1 MFFKLFPV
9 KFNRF
14 HGAAISSFVIWG
26 FIPFPLK
33 ALTNFPSSQILYF
46 RILVAVLTLLV
57 VSGTTRREQW
67 RQTYKRFK
75 ADTPFE
81 KRRFV
86 LYTLLG
92 GALLTINW
100 LAFIYVVNHV
110 DIQTGSFS
118 YLLCPILTATLG
130 FLILHEQLRVHQ
142 WVSVGLSLM
151 SCLLVGT
158 DSLYNLLFGLLIAA
172 SYAFYLITQRLL
184 KDYDKIVLLTLQ
196 LLLAFLFIGPSY
208 PWFVGEAAQPI
219 TGHFIAQ
226 IVLLSWV
233 FTVIPLFLNLYAL
246 KELKSATVGVLMY
259 LNPIINFTMA
269 FLYFGEVASEQKVLA
284 YGVIFASVV
293 LYNLP
298 LGRKKDAVASA

>member
-1 MFFKLFPV
+1 MRFD
-9 KFNRF
+9 RF
-14 HGAAISSFVIWG
+14 HGAAISAFVIWG

-33 ALTNFPSSQILYF
+33 ALTAYPSSQILYF
-46 RILVAVLTLLV
+46 RVLVAVLTLLV
-57 VSGTTRREQW
+57 ISGTTRREQW
-67 RQTYKRFK
+67 RQTINIFRGSNS
-75 ADTPFE
+75 FE
-81 KRRFV
+81 RRRF
-86 LYTLLG
+86 LLFTLLG
-92 GALLTINW
+92 GFLLTINW

-130 FLILHEQLRVHQ
+130 YLILKEHLRVNQ
-142 WVSVGLSLM
+142 WISVALSLM

-158 DSLYNLLFGLLIAA
+158 DSVYNLLFSLVIAA

-196 LLLAFLFIGPSY
+196 LLLAFAFIGPSY
-208 PWFVGEAAQPI
+208 PWFVGAAAQPI
-219 TGHFIAQ
+219 TAHFAGQ
-226 IVLLSWV
+226 IVLLSWL
-233 FTVIPLFLNLYAL
+233 FTVFPLFLNLYAL

-269 FLYFGEVASEQKVLA
+269 FLYFGEVASQQKIVA
-284 YGVIFASVV
+284 YGIIFLSVV

-298 LGRKKDAVASA
+298 IGRKPEKLS

>member
-1 MFFKLFPV
+1 M
-9 KFNRF
+9 KFNRY
-14 HGAAISSFVIWG
+14 HVAAISAFVIWG

-33 ALTNFPSSQILYF
+33 ALHDFPSSQILYF
-46 RILVAVLTLLV
+46 RVLVAVLTLLV

-67 RQTYKRFK
+67 RQTLGRFK
-75 ADTPFE
+75 GQDRLE
-81 KRRFV
+81 KRRFI
-86 LYTLLG
+86 LFTLLG
-92 GALLTINW
+92 GALLAINW

-118 YLLCPILTATLG
+118 YLLCPILTAVLG
-130 FLILHEQLRVHQ
+130 FLILREHLRVNQ
-142 WVSVGLSLM
+142 WFSVGLSFM

-208 PWFVGEAAQPI
+208 PWFVGEDAQPI
-219 TGHFIAQ
+219 TGHFVGQ
-226 IVLLSWV
+226 IVLLSWL

-269 FLYFGEVASEQKVLA
+269 FLYFGEVASQQKIIA
-284 YGVIFASVV
+284 YGVIFLSVI

-298 LGRKKDAVASA
+298 IGKKQEAQPVA

>member
-1 MFFKLFPV
+1 M
-9 KFNRF
+9 KFNKY
-14 HGAAISSFVIWG
+14 HGAAISAFVIWG

-33 ALTNFPSSQILYF
+33 ALTAFPSSQILYF
-46 RILVAVLTLLV
+46 RILVSVVTLLLI
-57 VSGTTRREQW
+57 SGTTRREKW
-67 RQTYKRFK
+67 RQTIQLFK
-75 ADTPFE
+75 EHGPIE
-81 KRRFV
+81 KRRFI

-118 YLLCPILTATLG
+118 YLLCPILTAALG
-130 FLILHEQLRVHQ
+130 FLILHEHLRLNQ
-142 WVSVGLSLM
+142 WLSVGLSLM

-158 DSLYNLLFGLLIAA
+158 DSIYNLLFSLLIAA

-184 KDYDKIVLLTLQ
+184 KEYDKIVLLTLQ
-196 LLLAFLFIGPSY
+196 LLLAFTFIGPSY

-219 TGHFIAQ
+219 TGHFIGQ
-226 IVLLSWV
+226 IVLLSWL
-233 FTVIPLFLNLYAL
+233 FTVIPLFLNLFAL

-269 FLYFGEVASEQKVLA
+269 FLYFGEVASEQKILA
-284 YGVIFASVV
+284 YFVIFASVV

-298 LGRKKDAVASA
+298 IGKKKEATASA